1 MNHKQF
7 CPIALGMDV
16 IGDKWT
22 LLIVRELLSGSTR
35 FNELQR
41 GLGNI
46 SPTLLTKRL
55 NAMNATG
62 LLLKK
67 RIPGQRG
74 YEYFPTKACEELF
87 PVIEQIGIW
96 GMHWA
101 RSQLSE
107 EDFDLELL
115 MLYLEKSIQPEQ
127 LVGKQTV
134 IKFNFKDV
142 DKFNEWWIVVNGNNV
157 DVCVHD
163 PRREI
168 DIYFNVG
175 VRTMCELWMGD
186 ITYKKA
192 MQAGKLEML
201 GSKLLIQNVEE
212 WLKPSIFAGVQPASE
227 II

>member
-1 MNHKQF
+1 
-7 CPIALGMDV
+7 
-16 IGDKWT
+16 
-22 LLIVRELLSGSTR
+22 
-35 FNELQR
+35 
-41 GLGNI
+41 
-46 SPTLLTKRL
+46 
-55 NAMNATG
+55 
-62 LLLKK
+62 
-67 RIPGQRG
+67 
-74 YEYFPTKACEELF
+74 CEELF

>member
-1 MNHKQF
+1 M
-7 CPIALGMDV
+7 